1 METSCAFPE
10 PRQYSFLLTAT
21 LGEAPVHSAS
31 GASSVQWAQWLHI
44 PLQNE
49 DEGGMGSCS
58 EAQESCSLL

>member
-10 PRQYSFLLTAT
+10 PSLVQLLLTAT

-44 PLQNE
+44 PLWNE
-49 DEGGMGSCS
+49 DEGVMGSCG